1 MVARP
6 PFLNHLLPGMKT
18 VFVLFTAL
26 LAAPIATHA
35 GVQYSVV
42 ANMADADAKLPRGPW
57 VFFGGQFYGAS
68 QQGGNNTHGTIYR
81 FDPNSGSVTLLHTFT
96 GGSQGTGTSNGII
109 RASNGFLYGV
119 NYGGSNGVGTLF
131 RITPAGNSFS
141 TVYQFAA
148 LSGGN
153 ATAAPIEGSDGK
165 LYGVT
170 STGGFFSN
178 GGIFRVDLD
187 GTNYQLLRAFSGTA
201 GITPGGGGTYGGI
214 IEGPDGLI
222 YGATDSGGVADK
234 GVIYTIDK
242 SASPY
247 PYTVLHEFTN
257 TTIRAPSNT
266 PLLASDD
273 LLYGAATEGGRGG
286 QGGIYRIARN
296 GSGFEVLHEF
306 DDNLDG
312 YGAYSAFIE
321 GSDGYLY
328 GVAFFSSSNFGGVFR
343 FRKDGGSFAVLHRFA
358 GSLTDGAQP
367 DSPLIE
373 TAPGVFYGTTNS
385 SGANLFGTI
394 FRLETTL
401 EPPTLDVTGRKS
413 VKFRGNRLVLRGT
426 ALDDLEVDRVEYRGT
441 KRIKEAIGTNV
452 WTARVRVKKTQSR
465 VRVTLRAVDNDGLQ
479 SPPMVIRGKRV
490 S

>member
-1 MVARP
+1 
-6 PFLNHLLPGMKT
+6 MKT
-18 VFVLFTAL
+18 ILFLFTAL

-42 ANMADADAKLPRGPW
+42 ANMAEADAKFPRGPW
-57 VFFGGQFYGAS
+57 TFFGGQFYGAS
-68 QQGGNNTHGTIYR
+68 QMGGNNTHGTIYR
-81 FDPNSGSVTLLHTFT
+81 FDPNAGSVTLLHTFT
-96 GGSQGTGTSNGII
+96 GGNQGTGTSNGII

-119 NYGGSNGVGTLF
+119 NYGGSNGAGTLF
-131 RITPAGNSFS
+131 RIDSAGNNFS
-141 TVYQFAA
+141 TVYSFFT

-153 ATAAPIEGSDGK
+153 ANAAPIEGNDGK

-178 GGIFRVDLD
+178 GGIFRIDPD
-187 GTNYQLLRAFSGTA
+187 GSNHQLLRAFSGTA
-201 GITPGGGGTYGGI
+201 GITPGRGGSSGGI
-214 IEGPDGLI
+214 IEAPDGLI
-222 YGATDSGGVADK
+222 YGTTNSGGVADK
-234 GVIYTIDK
+234 GVVYQFDK

-257 TTIRAPSNT
+257 TSIRSPSNT

-296 GSGFEVLHEF
+296 GTGFQVLHEF

-321 GSDGYLY
+321 GSDGYVY
-328 GVAFFSSSNFGGVFR
+328 GVAFFSSNNFGSVFR

-358 GSLTDGAQP
+358 GSPADGAQP

-401 EPPTLDVTGRKS
+401 EPPTLEVTGRKS

-426 ALDDLEVDRVEYRGT
+426 ALDDLEVNRVEYLGT
-441 KRIKEAIGTNV
+441 KRIKEAVGTNV

-465 VRVTLRAVDNDGLQ
+465 VRVTLRAVDNDGLL
-479 SPPMVIRGKRV
+479 SPPTVIRGKRA